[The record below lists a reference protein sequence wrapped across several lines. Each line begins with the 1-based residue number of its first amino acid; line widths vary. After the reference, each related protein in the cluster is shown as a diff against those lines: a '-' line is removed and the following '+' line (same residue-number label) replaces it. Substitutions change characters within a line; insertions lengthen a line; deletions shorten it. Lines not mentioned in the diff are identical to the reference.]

1 MKVSVIMPFHNGI
14 HFLQDALCS
23 LAHQTFQDFEVILA
37 CNQIKKKEESELAK
51 LLASYEGTLDIQR
64 IETQAGVAKAR
75 NAALDVAKGEYVYF
89 LDSDDYLND
98 DTLERQVQ
106 ALENDDMV
114 DFTISRWEST
124 WFQRKVYMEL
134 EMGKNQEQTKDDTG
148 EEEGSDGISTIEQT
162 AQLRKLYLHPDFRW
176 NVDTETLPEKERA
189 KQQYQEGAAYLLICK
204 RGGLK
209 SISALGILIS
219 KAFIDKYSLRFDE
232 DSYLYSD
239 LAFVTRLI
247 DTGAVGYYLM
257 DAVYVKH
264 RHNDPIHY
272 PMINQLKDENRFH
285 YYVNAYQRAKA
296 HLSEHGVARFYL
308 DEVLLNYYCRYY
320 ITRVRRSENDYW
332 RKERF
337 EIMHDLISECVPQVK
352 KLYKG
357 NEKRMIKAA
366 VNSDI
371 DLAKK
376 CANRKLAWKKLINI
390 FKNSHTF
397 PRYLYYNFF
406 TKKPVLEDT
415 ILFET
420 FFGKSYSDSPKYIY
434 EYIMKHYPGKYRCVW
449 SVENK
454 KVKVPYGAKRVR
466 RYSIAYMYY
475 LARAKYQVFNVRQPV
490 GYRKNEGTVFLECW
504 HGTPLKRLVFD
515 QEEVC
520 GADPRYKSRFYK
532 HVQDWDYLISPNPFS
547 TEKFQSAFRVAPEN
561 VVTCG
566 YPRNDILYTRNTP
579 EEIAKIKEKLGIPKD
594 KKIILYAPTWRDDDY
609 IESGH
614 YNFQLQLD
622 LKEMQKR
629 LGNEYVVVLRMH
641 YYIASNMDI
650 SAFQGF
656 AYDESHYNDI
666 TELYLISDI
675 LITDYSS
682 VFFDYGNLRR
692 PMLFF
697 TYDLEKYRDMLR
709 GFYLD
714 IEKDV
719 PGPILYTSDE
729 VIDAIEHIDTITE
742 KYKERYDVFY
752 ERFCSVD
759 DGHASERICTKV
771 FGKPLQ

>member
-1 MKVSVIMPFHNGI
+1 MKISVIVPFHNGI
-14 HFLQDALCS
+14 HFLRDALAS
-23 LAHQTFQDFEVILA
+23 LASQTFQDFEVILA
-37 CNQIKKKEESELAK
+37 CNNTKKKEESALEK
-51 LLASYEGTLDIQR
+51 LLASYEGKLAIHR
-64 IETQAGVAKAR
+64 IDTAAGVAQAR
-75 NAALDVAKGEYVYF
+75 NVAIDAAKGEYVYF
-89 LDSDDYLND
+89 LDSDDYLQE
-98 DTLERQVQ
+98 DTLERQLEELERD
-106 ALENDDMV
+106 ALV
-114 DFTISRWEST
+114 DFTIARWVSS

-134 EMGKNQEQTKDDTG
+134 EAEKAQAESNDETG
-148 EEEGSDGISTIEQT
+148 EEEGSDSVSTIEDT
-162 AQLRKLYLHPDFRW
+162 VERRKLVLHPDFRW
-176 NVDTETLPEKERA
+176 NVDTETLMEEERA

-204 RGGLK
+204 RGGLR
-209 SISALGILIS
+209 SISVLGILIS
-219 KAFIDKYSLRFDE
+219 REYLNKHNLRFDE

-247 DTGAVGYYLM
+247 DSGAVGYYLM
-257 DAVYVKH
+257 DAVYIKH

-272 PMINQLKDENRFH
+272 PMINQIKDENRFN
-285 YYVNAYQRAKA
+285 YYVNAYQRAKQ
-296 HLSEHGVARFYL
+296 HISENGVARFYL

-320 ITRVRRSENDYW
+320 ITRVRRSENEYW

-337 EIMHDLISECVPQVK
+337 EIMHDLIQDCVPAVRN
-352 KLYKG
+352 LYKG
-357 NEKRMIKAA
+357 NEKRMIKA
-366 VNSDI
+366 VLNLDI
-371 DLAKK
+371 DLAKR
-376 CANRKLAWKKLINI
+376 CANRKLAFKKLINI

-454 KVKVPYGAKRVR
+454 KVKVPYNAKRVR

-490 GYRKNEGTVFLECW
+490 GYRKNKDAVFLECW

-520 GADPRYKSRFYK
+520 GADPRYKSRFFK
-532 HVQDWDYLISPNPFS
+532 HVQDWDYLISPNEFS
-547 TEKFQSAFRVAPEN
+547 TEKFQSAFRVPAEN

-579 EEIAKIKEKLGIPKD
+579 EEIAKIKNQLGIPAD
-594 KKIILYAPTWRDDDY
+594 KKVILYAPTWRDDDY
-609 IESGH
+609 VASGQ
-614 YNFQLQLD
+614 YNFKLQLD

-650 SAFQGF
+650 SEFKGF
-656 AYDESHYNDI
+656 AFDESHYNDI

-682 VFFDYGNLRR
+682 VFFDYGNLHR

-714 IEKDV
+714 IENDV
-719 PGPILYTSDE
+719 PGPLLYTSDE
-729 VIDAIEHIDTITE
+729 VIDAIERIDDITE
-742 KYKERYDVFY
+742 QYKERYDVFY

-759 DGHASERICTKV
+759 DGHASERICKKV
-771 FGKPLQ
+771 FGKPTK